1 MTFREVTM
9 LEIKEVLRHWLR
21 GQSKSE
27 IARWCGVS
35 RATVGSYIKAA
46 EGCGLSLGHSAGETA
61 LSDEVLAEL
70 AGKLHPESGRPHGD
84 GWQVCEENRQYIAGH
99 LADGVSLA
107 KIRKLLRRQRGVQVS
122 YATLW
127 RFATAE
133 LGFGAGE
140 TTVLLEDGGPGKELQ
155 VDTGWVGRLSPDL
168 CGRRRRFR
176 AWIFTPVVS
185 RYRFVYPVFRET
197 TQTAIEACEAAWRFY
212 GGVFDVLIPDNT
224 KTIVEKPDPLRP
236 TFNKTFLEYSQTR
249 DFVIDPTRVRKPK
262 DKARVENA
270 VRSVKR
276 DCFDG
281 ERLLDLDHCRAHA
294 LHWYREEYGMTR
306 HRTTRRLP
314 REHFEA
320 VERAHLHPEPSE
332 EYDVPLWCTPKVHR
346 DQHAQVAASLYSLPP
361 QFKGRRLQA
370 RADRTTVR
378 FYEFDQLVKM
388 HPRVGPGQRHTD
400 PADFPPEKM
409 AYALRDVAFLVR
421 KASEHG
427 DAVGRYAS
435 ALLDSRLPW
444 TRMRQVYALINLAK
458 RYGSARLE
466 QACATALS
474 VELIDVYR
482 LRRLLELAPPVSKPL
497 TAGNA
502 SKVAAI
508 ARFLRPAKQFAL
520 PLTPSL
526 PKKDDDPKGENQA

>member
-1 MTFREVTM
+1 MAYREVTM
-9 LEIKEVLRHWLR
+9 LEIKEVLRRWLR
-21 GQSKSE
+21 GESKSE
-27 IARWCGVS
+27 IARQCGVA
-35 RATVGSYIKAA
+35 RATVRSYIKAG
-46 EGCGLSLGHSAGETA
+46 EGCGLSPGHPAGEAA
-61 LSDEVLAEL
+61 LREEVLVEL

-84 GWQVCEENRQYIAGH
+84 GWQVCQEHRQYIAEH
-99 LADGVSLA
+99 IADGVCLT
-107 KIRKLLRRQRGVQVS
+107 KVRKLLRRQRGAQVS

-127 RFATAE
+127 RFATTE
-133 LGFGAGE
+133 LDWGAGE
-140 TTVLLEDGGPGKELQ
+140 STVPLADGEPGKEVQL
-155 VDTGWVGRLSPDL
+155 DTGWVGQLCPDL

-224 KTIVEKPDPLRP
+224 KTIVKTPDPLQP
-236 TFNKTFLEYSQTR
+236 VFNATFLEYSQAR
-249 DFVIDPTRVRKPK
+249 GFVIDPTRVRRPR

-270 VRSVKR
+270 VLCVKR

-281 ERLLDLDHCRAHA
+281 ERLLDLDHAQAHA
-294 LHWYREEYGMTR
+294 LGWCREEYGLAR
-306 HRTTRRLP
+306 HRTTLRLP

-320 VERAHLHPEPSE
+320 VERACLHPEPTD

-346 DQHAQVAASLYSLPP
+346 DQHAQVAASLYSLPL
-361 QFKGRRLQA
+361 QLRGRRLQA
-370 RADRTTVR
+370 RADRSTVR
-378 FYEFDQLVKM
+378 FYDGGELVKV

-409 AYALRDVAFLVR
+409 AYALRDVDFLVR
-421 KASEHG
+421 KAAEHG
-427 DAVGRYAS
+427 EAVGRYAS

-444 TRMRQVYALINLAK
+444 TRMRQVYALISLGK
-458 RYGSARLE
+458 RYGSARLD
-466 QACATALS
+466 QACVTALS

-482 LRRLLELAPPVSKPL
+482 LRRLLDLAPTASPPV
-497 TAGNA
+497 TTGGAN
-502 SKVAAI
+502 KVVPI

-520 PLTPSL
+520 PLIPSV
-526 PKKDDDPKGENQA
+526 PKKDDDTKGETQT

>member
-1 MTFREVTM
+1 MAFREVTM
-9 LEIKEVLRHWLR
+9 LEIREVLRRWLR

-27 IARWCGVS
+27 IARQSGIA
-35 RATVGSYIKAA
+35 RGTVRSYIKAGEA
-46 EGCGLSLGHSAGETA
+46 CGLAPGHSAGDGA
-61 LSDEVLAEL
+61 LREEVLVEL
-70 AGKLHPESGRPHGD
+70 AGKLQPERGRPHGD
-84 GWQVCEENRQYIAGH
+84 GWQVCQEHRPYIVEHIAG
-99 LADGVSLA
+99 GVCLS
-107 KIRKLLRRQRGVQVS
+107 KIRKLLRRQRGALVS

-133 LGFGAGE
+133 LGLGGGE
-140 TTVLLEDGGPGKELQ
+140 PTVLLADGEPGKEVQL
-155 VDTGWVGRLSPDL
+155 DTGWVGLLCPDL

-185 RYRFVYPVFRET
+185 RYRFVYPVFGET

-224 KTIVEKPDPLRP
+224 KTIVQTPDPLKP
-236 TFNKTFLEYSQTR
+236 VFNATFLEYSQAR
-249 DFVIDPTRVRKPK
+249 GFVIDPTRVRKPK

-270 VRSVKR
+270 VRSTRR

-281 ERLLDLDHCRAHA
+281 ERLLDLDHARAHA
-294 LHWYREEYGMTR
+294 LSWYREEYGLTR

-320 VERAHLHPEPSE
+320 VERPCLHSEPAD

-346 DQHAQVAASLYSLPP
+346 DQHAQVASSLYSLPP
-361 QFKGRRLQA
+361 RFKGRRLQA
-370 RADRTTVR
+370 RADRASVR
-378 FYEFDQLVKM
+378 FYDAGELVKV

-409 AYALRDVAFLVR
+409 AYALRDVDFLVR
-421 KASEHG
+421 RAAEHG
-427 DAVGRYAS
+427 EAVGRYAS

-444 TRMRQVYALINLAK
+444 TRMRAVYALIGLAK

-482 LRRLLELAPPVSKPL
+482 LRRLLELAPTQKPS
-497 TAGNA
+497 APSGGA
-502 SKVAAI
+502 DKVVPI

-520 PLTPSL
+520 PFTPST
-526 PKKDDDPKGENQA
+526 PNKDDDTKGENQA